1 LSQIFDLATTRSAAV
16 FYSFLF
22 TLPCYPT
29 EYPTQTCARLPEQST
44 PTAVPPSSSLTLE
57 EGTDI
62 VAKASPWQMKIKS
75 AREIF
80 RSSFALLFALARE

>member
-1 LSQIFDLATTRSAAV
+1 LALSS
-16 FYSFLF
+16 
-22 TLPCYPT
+22 
-29 EYPTQTCARLPEQST
+29 
-44 PTAVPPSSSLTLE
+44 VPPSSSLTLE